1 MHTVE
6 LSKILVALGL
16 AKDAIT
22 ALEGTHVST
31 VILQVLLTNSAGRDC
46 RICQS
51 DSAV

>member
-22 ALEGTHVST
+22 AL
-31 VILQVLLTNSAGRDC
+31 
-46 RICQS
+46 
-51 DSAV
+51 